1 VNQRIGWSAFTG
13 RLAVLLAAA
22 AACSACATNPVT
34 GQRQFTLTSQ
44 EREIATGTRHYPAA
58 VAEEGGSFDLDPDL
72 STYVDSVGQSVA
84 QAGPHPELPYEFTV
98 INSSKPMAFV
108 LPGGKIAISRGLL
121 VLLENEG
128 QLASVLAH
136 QVVHAAAKHPSRR
149 LEHDTLKRM
158 ALATVAIGATVV
170 GIPAFPLLAMTP
182 RTESTSQMLV
192 HLRYDEDEEILA
204 DRHAMDALRKT
215 GYSAGHSVDT
225 LQVLSL
231 RQSEIPV
238 EKTRRTV
245 FESHPLS
252 RKRTSAARIRAWKLA
267 QEDSARDRPNPSSN
281 REPPA
286 DDLLL
291 QSRFA
296 ERTSWVRSVHHA
308 YEAYDNGRTA
318 YFEAHY
324 DRALFLAQQAAGGVP
339 REPQFHELE
348 GHIYMKKGDYPNAFT
363 SYDRML
369 ALRPDDA
376 AAWARR
382 GLARKALGDPRGAAI
397 DFRISLSLGPNAIAE
412 RELAVWHSDGPPQ
425 DEGERTAESTHPG
438 LN

>member
-1 VNQRIGWSAFTG
+1 VSQRIARSVFAG

-72 STYVDSVGQSVA
+72 STYVDAVGRNVA
-84 QAGPHPELPYEFTV
+84 RAGPHPELPYEFTV
-98 INSSKPMAFV
+98 INSSKPMAFA
-108 LPGGKIAISRGLL
+108 LPGGKIAITRGLL

-136 QVVHAAAKHPSRR
+136 HVVHAAAKHPSRR
-149 LEHDTLKRM
+149 LEQDTLKRV
-158 ALATVAIGATVV
+158 ALASVAIGATVV
-170 GIPAFPLLAMTP
+170 GIPAFPLLAMTS

-204 DRHAMDALRKT
+204 DRHAMDALREA

-231 RQSEIPV
+231 RQSELPA
-238 EKTRRTV
+238 EKTRETL

-252 RKRTSAARIRAWKLA
+252 RKRAAAARIRAWKLA
-267 QEDSARDRPNPSSN
+267 QEDSSDDRPNPAKN
-281 REPPA
+281 REPPP
-286 DDLLL
+286 DDLQLR
-291 QSRFA
+291 SRFA
-296 ERTSWVRSVHHA
+296 ERTAWIRSVHYA
-308 YEAYDNGRTA
+308 YEAYDSGRTA
-318 YFEAHY
+318 YFEADY
-324 DRALFLAQQAAGGVP
+324 DRALFLASQAAGGVP
-339 REPQFHELE
+339 REPRFHELE

-397 DFRISLSLGPNAIAE
+397 DFRVSLSLGPNAIAE
-412 RELAVWHSDGPPQ
+412 RELAVWHSDGHPQ
-425 DEGERTAESTHPG
+425 DEGQATVESAQPR